1 MQVSRRSAFAVA
13 GLVSVG
19 VTLSACGLGGSGG
32 TTASEAAS
40 AGPVEGEVT
49 GTIEFATLQLQPTF
63 TEYIEGVIADFE
75 EQYPGTEVEWVDVPF
90 EGAQEKFVADAAA
103 GTLPDVVNLN
113 PNFAQPLEA
122 EGAFVNLDEAA
133 PDVEEL
139 YVPGAWDAFQV
150 PGQEG
155 HFGFPWYLTSEVTMY
170 NQALLEEAGL
180 DPESPPATFDELY
193 SDARTLAQAGAGDFY
208 GIHPALENRVATDL
222 AKLGVPLLDEEQTE
236 WTFDTPEAVAYVEE
250 LKALYEEG
258 VMPPDSITETHAQE
272 IEAYQAEQIALFPS
286 GPNFLTIVRENAPD
300 VAEQT
305 AVAPQIT
312 GERGVANMAVMGLLV
327 PTTSENQATAIEF
340 AKFMTNAE
348 NQLEFSK
355 IVTILPSVTEA
366 LEDPYFTDTSDGT
379 VESLARSISAEQ
391 IQSAENLVPV
401 QFDDRVKNAL
411 VGRIQLAMQG
421 EISAEQALD
430 EAVAEANQITF
441 GS

>member
-1 MQVSRRSAFAVA
+1 MQVLRRSALVVA
-13 GLVSVG
+13 GLVSAG
-19 VTLSACGLGGSGG
+19 VALSACGLGDGSGG
-32 TTASEAAS
+32 TASEA

-49 GTIEFATLQLQPTF
+49 GTITFATLQLQPTF

-75 EQYPGTEVEWVDVPF
+75 EEYPGAEVEWVDVPF

-103 GTLPDVVNLN
+103 GTLADVINLN

-122 EGAFVNLDEAA
+122 EGAFLNLDEVA
-133 PDVEEL
+133 PEVEEL
-139 YVPGAWDAFQV
+139 YIPGAYDAFSV

-170 NQALLEEAGL
+170 NTSLFTQAGL
-180 DPESPPATFDELY
+180 DPDSPPTTFDELY
-193 SDARTLAQAGAGDFY
+193 EEARTLTEAGAGSFY

-222 AKLGVPLLDEEQTE
+222 AKLDVPLLNDEQTE
-236 WTFDTPEAVAYVEE
+236 WTFNTPEAVEYVET
-250 LKALYEEG
+250 LTALWEEG
-258 VMPPDSITETHAQE
+258 VMPPDSITQGHAQE

-300 VAEQT
+300 VAENT

-327 PTTSENQATAIEF
+327 PRTSENQATALAF
-340 AKFMTNAE
+340 AQFMTNAE
-348 NQLEFSK
+348 NQLAFSQ
-355 IVTILPSVTEA
+355 IVTVLPSVTEA

-379 VESLARSISAEQ
+379 VDSLARSISAEQ
-391 IQSAENLVPV
+391 IATAENLVPV

-421 EISAEQALD
+421 EITAQEALD
-430 EAVAEANQITF
+430 RAADEANQITF
-441 GS
+441 GG